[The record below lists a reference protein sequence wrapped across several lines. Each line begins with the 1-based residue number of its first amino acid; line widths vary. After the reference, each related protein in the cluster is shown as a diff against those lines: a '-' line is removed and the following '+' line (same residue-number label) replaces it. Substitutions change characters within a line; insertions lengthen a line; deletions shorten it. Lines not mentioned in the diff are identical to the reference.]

1 MLRALSLGLLLV
13 LAASCG
19 LHSRDADADNAA
31 ETAPKKK
38 KKKPAAQD
46 DGGSSNPSVNDDEP
60 GAAGSG
66 ADDEDEPARELNY
79 YAHTKPIID
88 AKCTPCHVSGGIG
101 PMALT
106 TYAEIKPFL
115 PLIEVDVK
123 NGVMPPWRAN
133 VPLNHFDGD
142 RRLSDE
148 QKTTMLDWIK
158 QGAPEGE
165 AEDEGEPLGDRV
177 ERALERVDIELKSP
191 VGYKPQ
197 IEPDDY
203 RCFVMEW
210 PYEETKYVTGI
221 NIAPDVTSQVHHAII
236 YHVQPENAQSARDR
250 DAADEGPGYTCFGAT
265 GGVSAWLQS
274 YEPGGYAQGI
284 PGNLGFE
291 IKPGSVMILQV
302 HYNTLNG
309 IEEDQSKV
317 EFTVEDSVPRVGKV
331 VLIMNA
337 FWPAGGMPIPA
348 NAPDVPFAYS
358 GISASIAQDRD
369 YGIYWVDLHMHRLG
383 RSGRIGII
391 RADKPAELEVLLD
404 IPKWD
409 FKWQETYLLHE
420 PNVLH
425 PGDQLYVECHFDNTT
440 DKQAVVKGER
450 LPVRDV
456 NWGDATTDEMC
467 LGNVLVSPLP

>member
-1 MLRALSLGLLLV
+1 
-13 LAASCG
+13 
-19 LHSRDADADNAA
+19 
-31 ETAPKKK
+31 
-38 KKKPAAQD
+38 
-46 DGGSSNPSVNDDEP
+46 
-60 GAAGSG
+60 
-66 ADDEDEPARELNY
+66 
-79 YAHTKPIID
+79 
-88 AKCTPCHVSGGIG
+88 
-101 PMALT
+101 
-106 TYAEIKPFL
+106 
-115 PLIEVDVK
+115 
-123 NGVMPPWRAN
+123 
-133 VPLNHFDGD
+133 
-142 RRLSDE
+142 SDE
-148 QKTTMLDWIK
+148 QKKTVLDWIK

-165 AEDEGEPLGDRV
+165 SEDEGEPLGDRV

-210 PYEETKYVTGI
+210 PYEQTKYVTGI

-250 DAADEGPGYTCFGAT
+250 DAEDEGPGYTCFGAT

-309 IEEDQSKV
+309 IEVDQSKV

-331 VLIMNA
+331 VLIMNG

-348 NAPDVPFAYS
+348 NEPDVPFAYS
-358 GISASIAQDRD
+358 GISSSIAQDRD

-383 RSGRIGII
+383 RNGRIGII

-440 DKQAVVKGER
+440 EKQAVVKGER